1 MKIFVNG
8 SFDMLHTGHIKMLN
22 YAKSLG
28 THLLV
33 AIDSDDRISKLKGA
47 ERPVNPVHIRK
58 CIMENL
64 KAVDS
69 VVVFNSDAELV
80 EHIKIYAP
88 DIMVKGSD
96 WVDKPIIGSQ
106 HCSSIV
112 FYHRSN
118 NESTTKLIQ
127 SFAAKIAKCSA

>member
-1 MKIFVNG
+1 
-8 SFDMLHTGHIKMLN
+8 MLHTGHIKMLN

-47 ERPVNPVHIRK
+47 ERPVNSIHIRK

-106 HCSSIV
+106 HCSNIV
-112 FYHRSN
+112 FYNRTNS
-118 NESTTKLIQ
+118 ESTTKLIQ
-127 SFAAKIAKCSA
+127 SFAAKIYKK